1 MKDEVLDTE
10 PWYKQFWPWV
20 LIGLPGS
27 VVIACMVT
35 IVIAVKTQDGMVV
48 DDYYKEGLA
57 INQSLERDHNAAA
70 LGVSAIFRLSPEA
83 DQLDVQIVGDAKPGL
98 LRLQLLHATIA
109 NLDQSMDLNYVSGGI
124 MQADINP
131 LQAGKWYLQLESA
144 EDNWRVAGQI
154 SFPKDK
160 TTRLA
165 PQVSG
170 NSDH

>member
-48 DDYYKEGLA
+48 DGYYKEGLA

-131 LQAGKWYLQLESA
+131 LHAGKW
-144 EDNWRVAGQI
+144 
-154 SFPKDK
+154 
-160 TTRLA
+160 
-165 PQVSG
+165 
-170 NSDH
+170 